1 MVSTGGMT
9 TAREARLRRHW
20 DDEAE
25 VFDRHIAPL
34 ERRFL
39 AASREWVADRARG
52 EVLEVAVGTG
62 LNLPHYRDG
71 VRLTAVDLSHGML
84 DVARQKAGASE
95 RPIAFAVGD
104 GQRLPFPDRSFDAVV
119 CTFSLCGFIDH
130 ERGVSEMARVLRPGG
145 ALLLADHVGSTNPLL
160 RAAQWALEAV
170 TIPLQGEHFTR
181 RPRLAVERLGL
192 EIVAAERLHRGL
204 IERVHARRP

>member
-1 MVSTGGMT
+1 MCIVESGGRLIRKGPGVVSTGGMT

-20 DDEAE
+20 DEEAE
-25 VFDRHIAPL
+25 GFDRHIAPL

-52 EVLEVAVGTG
+52 DVLEVAVGTG
-62 LNLPHYRDG
+62 LNLPHYRDD

-104 GQRLPFPDRSFDAVV
+104 GQRLPFQDRSFDAVV

-145 ALLLADHVGSTNPLL
+145 TILPAGPRTSRGPPWPRPS
-160 RAAQWALEAV
+160 RA
-170 TIPLQGEHFTR
+170 GR
-181 RPRLAVERLGL
+181 RCRS
-192 EIVAAERLHRGL
+192 
-204 IERVHARRP
+204 RP

>member
-1 MVSTGGMT
+1 
-9 TAREARLRRHW
+9 
-20 DDEAE
+20 
-25 VFDRHIAPL
+25 
-34 ERRFL
+34 
-39 AASREWVADRARG
+39 VADRAQG
-52 EVLEVAVGTG
+52 DVLEVAVGTG
-62 LNLPHYRDG
+62 LNLPHYRDD

-84 DVARQKAGASE
+84 DVARQKAEAS
-95 RPIAFAVGD
+95 RMPLAFAVGD
-104 GQRLPFPDRSFDAVV
+104 GQRLPLPGTGRSTPWCAPSRCAVFV
-119 CTFSLCGFIDH
+119 DH

-192 EIVAAERLHRGL
+192 EIVAAERLHHGL